1 MSDLI
6 GTITDGVIKKTST
19 VNSDSSNNS
28 LGKDAF
34 LQLLV
39 TQMKYQDPLNPS
51 SDTEFVAQL
60 ATFSQLEQLQNLGT
74 TMTNSQSFGLV
85 GKDVIMK
92 AVDSNGSTS
101 YYSGTVDFVT
111 VTNGK
116 AYFSIGGNLYPAD
129 QLDTVINSDYMNQL
143 PQVADTKITYNIADP
158 KDADI
163 KISLGYGEHS
173 ASKAIVTIDGK
184 EINEKF
190 ITIKDDKLTIKK
202 EAFDELEEGTYRIS
216 ISFNNTYETTVS
228 NKVTVTVVNKPVEE
242 DSDGGTNDGDKT
254 EEDKNKGD
262 ATK

>member
-1 MSDLI
+1 MADLV
-6 GTITDGVIKKTST
+6 GSITDGVIQKTST
-19 VNSDSSNNS
+19 ASTESSSNS

-74 TMTNSQSFGLV
+74 TMTNSQSFSLV

-92 AVDSNGSTS
+92 SVDSNGSTS

-116 AYFSIGGNLYPAD
+116 AYFSIGGNLYPSD

-143 PQVADTKITYNIADP
+143 PQVEDTKITYNIADP

-173 ASKAIVTIDGK
+173 SSKAIVSIDGK
-184 EINEKF
+184 EISEEY
-190 ITIKDDKLTIKK
+190 ITIKDDQLTIKK
-202 EAFDELEEGTYRIS
+202 EAFADLEEGTYRVS

-242 DSDGGTNDGDKT
+242 NSEGDSSGDDTSDGESNEGDVT
-254 EEDKNKGD
+254 E
-262 ATK
+262 

>member
-1 MSDLI
+1 MADLV
-6 GTITDGVIKKTST
+6 GTITDGVINKTSSVT
-19 VNSDSSNNS
+19 SDSSSNS

-74 TMTNSQSFGLV
+74 TMTNSQSFSLV

-116 AYFSIGGNLYPAD
+116 AYFSIGGSLYPAD

-163 KISLGYGEHS
+163 KISLGYGEHAS
-173 ASKAIVTIDGK
+173 SKAIVSIDGK
-184 EINEKF
+184 EISEDF
-190 ITIKDDKLTIKK
+190 ITIKDDTLTIKK
-202 EAFDELEEGTYRIS
+202 EAFAKLEEGTYRVS

-242 DSDGGTNDGDKT
+242 GSDGDTSDGDASDGESNEGDVT
-254 EEDKNKGD
+254 E
-262 ATK
+262 

>member
-1 MSDLI
+1 MADLV
-6 GTITDGVIKKTST
+6 GSITDGVIQKTST
-19 VNSDSSNNS
+19 TTEVSNNS

-74 TMTNSQSFGLV
+74 TMTNSQSFSLV

-92 AVDSNGSTS
+92 AVDSNGSTT

-129 QLDTVINSDYMNQL
+129 QLDTVISNDYMNRL
-143 PQVADTKITYNIADP
+143 PQVAETEVKYNIADP
-158 KDADI
+158 KDAEI
-163 KISLGYGEHS
+163 KISLGTGEHS
-173 ASKAIVTIDGK
+173 ASKAIVSIDGK
-184 EINEKF
+184 EISEEY
-190 ITIKDDKLTIKK
+190 ITIEDDTLTIKK
-202 EAFDELEEGTYRIS
+202 EAFADLEEGTYRVS
-216 ISFNNTYETTVS
+216 ISFNNSYETTIG
-228 NKVTVTVVNKPVEE
+228 NKVTVIVVNKPVEE
-242 DSDGGTNDGDKT
+242 GSDGEGSDGDGSDGESNEGDVT
-254 EEDKNKGD
+254 E
-262 ATK
+262 

>member
-1 MSDLI
+1 MADLV
-6 GTITDGVIKKTST
+6 GSITDGVIQKTST
-19 VNSDSSNNS
+19 TNESSSNS

-74 TMTNSQSFGLV
+74 TMTNSQSFSLV

-92 AVDSNGSTS
+92 AVDSNGSTT

-129 QLDTVINSDYMNQL
+129 QLDTVISSDYMNRL
-143 PQVADTKITYNIADP
+143 PQVAETEIKYNIAEP
-158 KDADI
+158 KDAEI
-163 KISLGYGEHS
+163 KISLGTGEHS
-173 ASKAIVTIDGK
+173 ASKAIVSINGK
-184 EINEKF
+184 EISEEF
-190 ITIKDDKLTIKK
+190 ITIEDDTLTIKK
-202 EAFDELEEGTYRIS
+202 EAFADLEEGTYRVS
-216 ISFNNTYETTVS
+216 ISFNNSYETTVG
-228 NKVTVTVVNKPVEE
+228 NKVTVIVVNKPVEGG
-242 DSDGGTNDGDKT
+242 SDGEDTDGEASDGESNEGAVT
-254 EEDKNKGD
+254 E
-262 ATK
+262 

>member
-1 MSDLI
+1 MADLV
-6 GTITDGVIKKTST
+6 GSITDGVLKKTST
-19 VNSDSSNNS
+19 TTSDSSNNS

-39 TQMKYQDPLNPS
+39 TQLKYQDPLNPS

-74 TMTNSQSFGLV
+74 TMTNSQSFSLV

-92 AVDSNGSTS
+92 SVDSNGSTS

-116 AYFSIGGNLYPAD
+116 AYFSIGGNLYPAS
-129 QLDTVINSDYMNQL
+129 QLDTVIDSAFMNQL
-143 PQVADTKITYNIADP
+143 PQVADTDITYNIADP
-158 KDADI
+158 KNADI
-163 KISLGYGEHS
+163 KVSLGYGDHS
-173 ASKAIVTIDGK
+173 ASKAIVSINGK
-184 EINEKF
+184 EISEEY

-202 EAFDELEEGTYRIS
+202 EAFDGLEEGTYRIS
-216 ISFNNTYETTVS
+216 ISFNNSYETTVS

-242 DSDGGTNDGDKT
+242 NSDGETSDDDKT
-254 EEDKNKGD
+254 KGD
-262 ATK
+262 VTE

>member
-1 MSDLI
+1 MADLI
-6 GTITDGVIKKTST
+6 GSITDGVINKTSSVT
-19 VNSDSSNNS
+19 SDASNNS

-74 TMTNSQSFGLV
+74 TMTNSQSFSLV

-92 AVDSNGSTS
+92 SVDSNGSTS

-173 ASKAIVTIDGK
+173 SSKAIVSIDGK
-184 EINEKF
+184 EISEEY
-190 ITIKDDKLTIKK
+190 ITIKDDQLTIKK
-202 EAFDELEEGTYRIS
+202 EAFADLEEGTYRVS

-242 DSDGGTNDGDKT
+242 GSDGDGSDDVKT
-254 EEDKNKGD
+254 EGGSNE
-262 ATK
+262 